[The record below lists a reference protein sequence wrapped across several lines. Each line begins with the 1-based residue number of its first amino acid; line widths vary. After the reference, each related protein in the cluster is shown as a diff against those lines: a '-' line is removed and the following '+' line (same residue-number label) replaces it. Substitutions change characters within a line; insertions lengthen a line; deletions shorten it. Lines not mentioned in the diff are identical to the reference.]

1 MFSMNYSTWHFRTVL
16 GTPMHMHTP
25 LLLLTMMRQSTFG
38 WPKKCQNDR
47 LPGGLITHFW
57 CRHYTVQQMSAIGLL
72 KHHSLHSCHIHK
84 RNAPSNFMSSIDCFR
99 SCSSLVVARYHL
111 PVVPTCGV
119 WMSPFAFRSPSAFT
133 ETKDPANTKTP
144 SFLMMVHW
152 M

>member
-1 MFSMNYSTWHFRTVL
+1 MFSMNYSTWHFSYCTWDPDAYAYTTTATDNDEAKHLRMTKEMSKWPFTWWAHHAFL
-16 GTPMHMHTP
+16 M
-25 LLLLTMMRQSTFG
+25 ST
-38 WPKKCQNDR
+38 
-47 LPGGLITHFW
+47 L
-57 CRHYTVQQMSAIGLL
+57 QQMSAIGLL

-99 SCSSLVVARYHL
+99 SCSSLVAARYHL